1 MIRKIVLDRIEKIS
15 EHNRSFSSPKWENI
29 FISFD
34 KNSVHITKH
43 ISEVN
48 FSELSDEDLVRIFEY
63 IIYLNNIERHHDQ
76 EVDRLGGV
84 LH

>member
-1 MIRKIVLDRIEKIS
+1 MRKIVLDRIEKIS
-15 EHNRSFSSPKWENI
+15 EYSRSFSLPKWKDI

>member
-15 EHNRSFSSPKWENI
+15 EYNGSFSSPKWENI

-34 KNSVHITKH
+34 VNEVHTTKH

-63 IIYLNNIERHHDQ
+63 IIYLNNTPY
-76 EVDRLGGV
+76 
-84 LH
+84 